1 MQKATLQNWS
11 AEVFVIYKKLKILRI
26 AEVDK
31 AGMARLI
38 TEYPI
43 DNDVAKETV
52 YVKLWLALLILKDLF

>member
-1 MQKATLQNWS
+1 M
-11 AEVFVIYKKLKILRI
+11 IYKKLKILRI